1 MTNKREGFSG
11 FSVNRMVSVNRK
23 LFFYKFVLVQ
33 DAILNLFPYECIGR
47 VKKTVR
53 PSFCIAYKNYKA
65 AKQLYVE
72 EIILRLYSEV
82 VDYSP
87 VFHKLPM

>member
-1 MTNKREGFSG
+1 M
-11 FSVNRMVSVNRK
+11 
-23 LFFYKFVLVQ
+23 LVQ

-72 EIILRLYSEV
+72 EMVLGLYSEV

-87 VFHKLPM
+87 AFRELPM